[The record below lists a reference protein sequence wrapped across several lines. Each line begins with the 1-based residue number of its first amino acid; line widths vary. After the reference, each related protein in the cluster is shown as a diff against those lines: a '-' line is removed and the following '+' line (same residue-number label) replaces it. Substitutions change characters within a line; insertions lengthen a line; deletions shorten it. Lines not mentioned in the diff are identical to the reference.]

1 MPQCPVGRSVV
12 KAGWL
17 AKPIVGYTRLRWTAC
32 SLFEL
37 RSRQR
42 AGELAKLLCFGIAGR
57 PCHNMSGPGSHD
69 VGLVG
74 RQPEPVDQLTG
85 NGGKG
90 VAVEI
95 AEWGQPMT
103 LTAQVDRLI
112 EPHGLLVLIL
122 PEISRRGVTF
132 AGRSV
137 KGTLGLT

>member
-1 MPQCPVGRSVV
+1 MPQFPVARSAL
-12 KAGWL
+12 KADWL
-17 AKPIVGYTRLRWTAC
+17 AKPIAGFTHLRWTAC

-37 RSRQR
+37 RSPQR
-42 AGELAKLLCFGIAGR
+42 AGELAKLLCFRIAGS

-122 PEISRRGVTF
+122 PETSRRGVTF
-132 AGRSV
+132 AGWLV